1 MLLLLIIFGIFLAFG
16 LFFIMADILKIPY
29 MSTSKAIID
38 TGKRDKK
45 SVKSTETVMLELAS
59 KASKF
64 VKLNEYK
71 RSRLQSVLRAADMN
85 ITPEAYMA
93 CAYLKVSFI
102 LIFIIPSVLIFP
114 LIVPIIIFFAI
125 AVYFKEVQKADA
137 KLREKREEI
146 ERELPRFV
154 ATIEQELKNSRDVL
168 GMLENFKKNAG
179 KKFGQE
185 LDIVCADMRSSSYEA
200 AMTRFEARINS
211 PQLSDI
217 VRGLIGVLRGDDGSI
232 YFQLL
237 AYDFKQMELR
247 KLKAEAEKIPPKIK
261 VFSFVMLVCFL
272 LTYLAIIG
280 FEILKSLGTMM

>member
-1 MLLLLIIFGIFLAFG
+1 MLLLLIVFGIFLAFG
-16 LFFIMADILKIPY
+16 LFFIIADILKIPY
-29 MSTSKAIID
+29 ISTSKAIID

-71 RSRLQSVLRAADMN
+71 RSRLQSVLRAADIN

-93 CAYLKVSFI
+93 CAYLKVIFI
-102 LIFIIPSVLIFP
+102 LIFVIPSVLIFP
-114 LIVPIIIFFAI
+114 LVVPIIIFFAI
-125 AVYFKEVQKADA
+125 AIYFKEVQKADS

-168 GMLENFKKNAG
+168 GILENFKKNAG

-211 PQLSDI
+211 PQLSDV

>member
-1 MLLLLIIFGIFLAFG
+1 MLLLLIVFAICLAFG
-16 LFFIMADILKIPY
+16 LFFIIADILKIPY
-29 MSTSKAIID
+29 MSTSKAIIN
-38 TGKRDKK
+38 TGKKDRK
-45 SVKSTETVMLELAS
+45 STKSTETVMLELAG
-59 KASKF
+59 KVSKF

-71 RSRLQSVLRAADMN
+71 RSRLQSVLKAADMN
-85 ITPEAYMA
+85 ITPETYMS
-93 CAYLKVSFI
+93 CAYLKVFSI

-146 ERELPRFV
+146 ESELPRFV

-168 GMLENFKKNAG
+168 GILENFKKNAG

-272 LTYLAIIG
+272 FTYLAIIG

>member
-1 MLLLLIIFGIFLAFG
+1 MLLLLIVFGIFLAFG
-16 LFFIMADILKIPY
+16 LFFIIADILKIPY
-29 MSTSKAIID
+29 ISTSKAIID

-71 RSRLQSVLRAADMN
+71 RSRLQSVLRAADIN
-85 ITPEAYMA
+85 ITPEAYIA
-93 CAYLKVSFI
+93 CAYLKVIFI
-102 LIFIIPSVLIFP
+102 LIFVIPSVLIFP
-114 LIVPIIIFFAI
+114 LVVPIIIFFAI
-125 AVYFKEVQKADA
+125 AIYFKEVQKADS

-168 GMLENFKKNAG
+168 GILENFKKNAG

>member
-1 MLLLLIIFGIFLAFG
+1 MLLLLIVFAICLAFG
-16 LFFIMADILKIPY
+16 LFFIIADILKIPY
-29 MSTSKAIID
+29 MSTSKAIIN
-38 TGKRDKK
+38 TGKKDRK
-45 SVKSTETVMLELAS
+45 STKSTETVMLELAG
-59 KASKF
+59 KVSKF

-71 RSRLQSVLRAADMN
+71 RSRLQSVLKAADMN
-85 ITPEAYMA
+85 ITPETYMS
-93 CAYLKVSFI
+93 CTYLKVFSI

-146 ERELPRFV
+146 ESELPRFV

-168 GMLENFKKNAG
+168 GILENFKKNAG

-232 YFQLL
+232 SFQLL

-272 LTYLAIIG
+272 FTYLAIIG

>member
-1 MLLLLIIFGIFLAFG
+1 MLLLLIVFGIFLAFG
-16 LFFIMADILKIPY
+16 LFFIIADILKIPY
-29 MSTSKAIID
+29 ISTSKAIID

-45 SVKSTETVMLELAS
+45 SVKSTETVMLELAG

-71 RSRLQSVLRAADMN
+71 RSRLQSVLRAADIN
-85 ITPEAYMA
+85 ITPEAYIA
-93 CAYLKVSFI
+93 CAYLKVIFI
-102 LIFIIPSVLIFP
+102 LIFVIPSVLIFP
-114 LIVPIIIFFAI
+114 LVVPIIIFFAI
-125 AVYFKEVQKADA
+125 AIYFKEVQKADS

-168 GMLENFKKNAG
+168 GILENFKKNAG

>member
-1 MLLLLIIFGIFLAFG
+1 MLLLLIVFGIFLAFG
-16 LFFIMADILKIPY
+16 LFFIIADILKIPY
-29 MSTSKAIID
+29 ISTSKAIID

-45 SVKSTETVMLELAS
+45 SVKSTETVMLELAG

-71 RSRLQSVLRAADMN
+71 RSRLQSVLRAADIN

-93 CAYLKVSFI
+93 CAYLKVIFI
-102 LIFIIPSVLIFP
+102 LIFVIPSVLIFP
-114 LIVPIIIFFAI
+114 LVVPIIIFFAI
-125 AVYFKEVQKADA
+125 AIYFKEVQKADS

-168 GMLENFKKNAG
+168 GILENFKKNAG